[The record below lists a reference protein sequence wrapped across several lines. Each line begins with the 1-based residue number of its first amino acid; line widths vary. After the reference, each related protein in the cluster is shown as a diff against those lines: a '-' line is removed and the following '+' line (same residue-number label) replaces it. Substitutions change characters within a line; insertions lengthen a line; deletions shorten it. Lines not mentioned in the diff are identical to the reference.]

1 MSVQWVLNHFSPP
14 GVNAKLTVFM
24 YHRVPLHPD
33 PLFPSQVYATQ
44 FEQQMDWVRGW
55 FNVLPLDAAVES
67 LLEGNLP
74 ARPAAITFDD
84 GYADNYTVALPILKR
99 LGIPATVFVATDFL
113 DGGAMWNDVV
123 ISAVRQSSKGV
134 LELPKLQESALAIGD
149 ITQKR
154 AAIDRLLTKMK
165 YLEHAERIEMAHYV
179 REAAD
184 CEPPK
189 DLMLTTA
196 QTRALHDAGVTIGA
210 HTASHPILAKVDDL
224 FAEQEIARSRD
235 VLKDITGVPPSLFAY
250 PNGKPERDY
259 ALRHANMVKRAGF
272 KAAFSTSPGAA
283 GRSDD
288 LYQLP
293 RFTPW
298 DRTALRWAYRL
309 AQNLRHPK
317 AALAAS

>member
-1 MSVQWVLNHFSPP
+1 MTVRWVMNHFAPA
-14 GVNAKLTVFM
+14 GAHARLTVLM
-24 YHRVPLHPD
+24 YHRVPAHPD
-33 PLFPSQVYATQ
+33 PLFPSQVDAAQ
-44 FEQQMDWVRGW
+44 FEQQMRWVRGW
-55 FNVLPLDAAVES
+55 FNLLPLDAAVDC
-67 LLEGNLP
+67 LLEGSLP
-74 ARPAAITFDD
+74 SRAAAITFDD
-84 GYADNYTVALPILKR
+84 GYADNYTVALPILKK

-113 DGGAMWNDVV
+113 DGGAMWNDIV
-123 ISAVRQSSKGV
+123 ISAVRESSKDA
-134 LELPKLQESALAIGD
+134 LELPRLQESDLAVGD

-165 YLEHAERIEMAHYV
+165 YLGHAERMEMADYV
-179 REAAD
+179 RKAAD

-210 HTASHPILAKVDDL
+210 HTASHPILTKVSDAL
-224 FAEQEIARSRD
+224 AEQEIMRSRE
-235 VLKDITGVPPSLFAY
+235 VLTDITGVPPTLFAY

-259 ALRHANMVKRAGF
+259 ALRHAAMVKRAGF

-283 GRSDD
+283 SRGSD

-298 DRTALRWAYRL
+298 ERTALRWAYRL
-309 AQNLRHPK
+309 TQNLRRPQ
-317 AALAAS
+317 AATAVG